1 MLVATFG
8 PSTAWLGK
16 KITFKRGAFSLEG
29 HGKITAADVV
39 SYDRQGVLVWPD
51 AKKREWAWEQ
61 ANRGATVY
69 RAQPAPAKTKKQH
82 GCSWYLAVGVL
93 ALFVLAL
100 VIAVGAF
107 SGRSSLLSSFWAA
120 SSRQSPLW

>member
-1 MLVATFG
+1 M
-8 PSTAWLGK
+8 
-16 KITFKRGAFSLEG
+16 
-29 HGKITAADVV
+29 V

-107 SGRSSLLSSFWAA
+107 MWPFLLALIVLGGLVA
-120 SSRQSPLW
+120 TIATVVKK